1 MIFRKGR
8 KKLRLFSYIKKD
20 QLYRIGIELGSK
32 KYDFSR
38 IWDYFK
44 DIRGEHRLPDLQF
57 LQVMI
62 EFAMF
67 SKKNINEVIT
77 TVTNLRSLDDL
88 MLAEPIQYDVPIARP
103 QKILCLGR
111 NYQKHAEEFKNKV
124 PDEPIIFS
132 KMPSSLLPH
141 KGAIVLPTNVGRVD
155 HEIELALIIGKM
167 GKNVPESQAFELLAG
182 YTIVND
188 VTARAMQKADIG
200 KKKPW
205 MRSKSFDTFCP
216 IGPYVVPFDALDNP
230 NSLDISLKVNG
241 ELRQNANTAEL
252 IFKIPKIISYLSK
265 HMTLH
270 AGDIIATGTPAGV
283 SELHP
288 GDVVTGEI
296 QNIGVLE
303 NYVAD

>member
-1 MIFRKGR
+1 M
-8 KKLRLFSYIKKD
+8 RLFSYVKKE
-20 QLYRIGIELGSK
+20 QLYRIGIEHDGK

-67 SKKNINEVIT
+67 NKKNINEVIT

-88 MLAEPIQYDVPIARP
+88 KLTEPIQFDVPIARP

-111 NYQKHAEEFKNKV
+111 NYKKHAEEFKNKV

-132 KMPSSLLPH
+132 KMPSSLLAHGGTIILPH
-141 KGAIVLPTNVGRVD
+141 GVGRVD
-155 HEIELALIIGKM
+155 HEIELALIVGKM
-167 GKNVPESQAFELLAG
+167 GKNIPKSNAHEYVAG

-188 VTARAMQKADIG
+188 ITARAMQKKDIAE
-200 KKKPW
+200 KKPW

-216 IGPYVVPFDALDNP
+216 IGPYVVPVDALTDPHN
-230 NSLDISLKVNG
+230 LAISLKVNS
-241 ELRQNANTAEL
+241 EIKQEANTAEL
-252 IFKIPKIISYLSK
+252 IFKIPEIIAYLSK

-288 GDVVTGEI
+288 GDVVSGEI
-296 QNIGVLE
+296 EKIGILE
-303 NYVAD
+303 NQVTG

>member
-1 MIFRKGR
+1 M
-8 KKLRLFSYIKKD
+8 RLFSHIKND
-20 QLYRIGIELGSK
+20 QLYRIGIELEGK

-67 SKKNINEVIT
+67 SKKNINEIIT

-88 MLAEPIQYDVPIARP
+88 KLTGTIKYDVPVARP

-111 NYQKHAEEFKNKV
+111 NYKKHAEELKNVV

-141 KGAIVLPTNVGRVD
+141 EGRIILPKGVGRVD
-155 HEIELALIIGKM
+155 HEIELGIIVGKM
-167 GKNVPESQAFELLAG
+167 GKNIPESRAYDYIAG
-182 YTIVND
+182 YTVVND
-188 VTARAMQKADIG
+188 ITARAMQKKDTG
-200 KKKPW
+200 EKKPW

-216 IGPYVVPFDALDNP
+216 VGPFVAPFDDIPDPHNLN
-230 NSLDISLKVNG
+230 ISLKVNG
-241 ELRQNANTAEL
+241 ELKQSANTSEL
-252 IFKIPKIISYLSK
+252 IFKIPEIISYLSK
-265 HMTLH
+265 HMTLY
-270 AGDIIATGTPAGV
+270 AGDLIASGTPAGV

-288 GDVVTGEI
+288 GDTVTGEI
-296 QNIGVLE
+296 ENIGILE
-303 NYVAD
+303 NSVAVE

>member
-1 MIFRKGR
+1 M
-8 KKLRLFSYIKKD
+8 RLFSYIKKN
-20 QLYRIGIELGSK
+20 QLYRIGIELDGK

-44 DIRGEHRLPDLQF
+44 DIRGERRLPDLQF

-88 MLAEPIQYDVPIARP
+88 KLTEPIQYDVPIARP

-111 NYQKHAEEFKNKV
+111 NYQKHAEELKNKV
-124 PDEPIIFS
+124 PGEPIIFS

-141 KGAIVLPTNVGRVD
+141 KGAIILPKGVGRVD
-155 HEIELALIIGKM
+155 HEIELALIISKM
-167 GKNVPESQAFELLAG
+167 GKNVPESQALEYIAG

-188 VTARAMQKADIG
+188 VTARAMQKADTE

-216 IGPYVVPFDALDNP
+216 IGPYVIPFDVLENP
-230 NSLDISLKVNG
+230 HSLDISLKVNG
-241 ELRQNANTAEL
+241 EIRQNANTSEF
-252 IFKIPKIISYLSK
+252 IFKIPQMISYLSK

-296 QNIGVLE
+296 ESIGILE
-303 NYVAD
+303 NNVVAA

>member
-1 MIFRKGR
+1 
-8 KKLRLFSYIKKD
+8 LRLFSYIKKD
-20 QLYRIGIELGSK
+20 QLYRIGIELDNI

-44 DIRGEHRLPDLQF
+44 DIRGEHRLPDIQF
-57 LQVMI
+57 LQMMI

-88 MLAEPIQYDVPIARP
+88 KITELIQFDIPIARP

-111 NYQKHAEEFKNKV
+111 NYQKHAEELKNKV

-141 KGAIVLPTNVGRVD
+141 EGAIVLPKGVGRVD
-155 HEIELALIIGKM
+155 HEIELALIVGKM
-167 GKNVPESQAFELLAG
+167 GKNIPETQAYNFIAG

-188 VTARAMQKADIG
+188 VTARAMQKGDVE

-216 IGPYVVPFDALDNP
+216 IGPYVIPFDALPDPHN
-230 NSLDISLKVNG
+230 LDITLKVNG
-241 ELRQNANTAEL
+241 EIRQKANTAEL
-252 IFKIPKIISYLSK
+252 IFKIPQIISYLSK

-288 GDVVTGEI
+288 GDVVTCEI
-296 QNIGVLE
+296 ENIGILE
-303 NYVAD
+303 NRVAAE

>member
-1 MIFRKGR
+1 
-8 KKLRLFSYIKKD
+8 
-20 QLYRIGIELGSK
+20 
-32 KYDFSR
+32 
-38 IWDYFK
+38 
-44 DIRGEHRLPDLQF
+44 
-57 LQVMI
+57 
-62 EFAMF
+62 MF

-88 MLAEPIQYDVPIARP
+88 KLTEPIQYDVPIARP

-111 NYQKHAEEFKNKV
+111 NYQKHAEELKNKV
-124 PDEPIIFS
+124 PGEPIIFS

-141 KGAIVLPTNVGRVD
+141 KGAIILPKGVGRVD
-155 HEIELALIIGKM
+155 HEIELALIISKM
-167 GKNVPESQAFELLAG
+167 GKNVPESQALEYIAG

-188 VTARAMQKADIG
+188 VTARAMQKADTE

-216 IGPYVVPFDALDNP
+216 IGPYVIPFDVLENP
-230 NSLDISLKVNG
+230 HSLDISLKVNG
-241 ELRQNANTAEL
+241 EIRQNANTSEF
-252 IFKIPKIISYLSK
+252 IFKIPQMISYLSK

-296 QNIGVLE
+296 ESIGILE
-303 NYVAD
+303 NNVVAA

>member
-1 MIFRKGR
+1 M
-8 KKLRLFSYIKKD
+8 RLFSYLKKN
-20 QLYRIGIELGSK
+20 QLYRIGIELDGK

-62 EFAMF
+62 EFEMF
-67 SKKNINEVIT
+67 SKKNINEIIT

-88 MLAEPIQYDVPIARP
+88 KITELIQYDVPIARP
-103 QKILCLGR
+103 QKILCMGR
-111 NYQKHAEEFKNKV
+111 NYQKHAEELKNKV

-132 KMPSSLLPH
+132 KMPSSLIAH
-141 KGAIVLPTNVGRVD
+141 QSNIVLPKNVGRVD
-155 HEIELALIIGKM
+155 HEIELALIVGKM
-167 GKNVPESQAFELLAG
+167 GKNIPEDQAFEHIAG

-188 VTARAMQKADIG
+188 VTARAMQKADTE

-216 IGPYVVPFDALDNP
+216 IGPYVVSYDALENP
-230 NSLDISLKVNG
+230 HDLDISLKVNG
-241 ELRQNANTAEL
+241 EIRQQANTTEF
-252 IFKIPKIISYLSK
+252 IFKIPQIISYLSK
-265 HMTLH
+265 HMTLSV
-270 AGDIIATGTPAGV
+270 GDIIATGTPAGV

-296 QNIGVLE
+296 ENIGVLE
-303 NYVAD
+303 NKVVAE

>member
-1 MIFRKGR
+1 M
-8 KKLRLFSYIKKD
+8 RLFSYIKKD
-20 QLYRIGIELGSK
+20 QLYRIGIELDNI

-88 MLAEPIQYDVPIARP
+88 IIDGLIQFDVPIARP

-141 KGAIVLPTNVGRVD
+141 EGAIVLPKGVGRVD
-155 HEIELALIIGKM
+155 HEIELALIVGKM
-167 GKNVPESQAFELLAG
+167 GKNIPEAKAYDFIAG

-188 VTARAMQKADIG
+188 VTARAMQKDDIE

-216 IGPYVVPFDALDNP
+216 IGPYVIPFDALPDPHN
-230 NSLDISLKVNG
+230 LDITLKVNG
-241 ELRQNANTAEL
+241 EIRQKANTAEL
-252 IFKIPKIISYLSK
+252 IFKIPQIISYLSK
-265 HMTLH
+265 HLTLQ

-288 GDVVTGEI
+288 GDVVTCEI
-296 QNIGVLE
+296 ENIGILE
-303 NYVAD
+303 NRVAAE

>member
-1 MIFRKGR
+1 M
-8 KKLRLFSYIKKD
+8 RLFSYIKKN
-20 QLYRIGIELGSK
+20 QLYRIGIELDGK

-44 DIRGEHRLPDLQF
+44 DIRGEHRLPELQF

-62 EFAMF
+62 EFSMF

-88 MLAEPIQYDVPIARP
+88 KLTEPIQYEVPIARP

-111 NYQKHAEEFKNKV
+111 NYQKHAEELKYKV
-124 PDEPIIFS
+124 PGEPIIFS

-141 KGAIVLPTNVGRVD
+141 KGAIILPNGVGRVD
-155 HEIELALIIGKM
+155 HEIELALIISKM
-167 GKNVPESQAFELLAG
+167 GKNVPESQALEYIAG

-188 VTARAMQKADIG
+188 VTARAMQKADTE

-216 IGPYVVPFDALDNP
+216 IGPYVVPFDVLENP
-230 NSLDISLKVNG
+230 NTLDISLKVNG
-241 ELRQNANTAEL
+241 KIRQNANTSEF
-252 IFKIPKIISYLSK
+252 IFKIPQMISYLSK

-296 QNIGVLE
+296 ESIGILE
-303 NYVAD
+303 NNVVAA